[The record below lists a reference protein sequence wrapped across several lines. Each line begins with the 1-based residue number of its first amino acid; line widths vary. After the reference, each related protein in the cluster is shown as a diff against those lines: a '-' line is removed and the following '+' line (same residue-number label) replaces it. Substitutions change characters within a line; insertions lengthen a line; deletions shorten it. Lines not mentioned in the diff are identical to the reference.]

1 MPHMH
6 PCPLEPV
13 QHERFLGHLK
23 PHRKAVAV
31 VVHRV
36 AVVVHRVAVAV
47 ELQMEEGEHSPGKRR
62 IRTKGEDG
70 AGWSI

>member
-1 MPHMH
+1 
-6 PCPLEPV
+6 
-13 QHERFLGHLK
+13 
-23 PHRKAVAV
+23 VAV